1 MYKLFI
7 EQRAAELETQLNS
20 ATMDTDG
27 KRRDGNGRDV
37 VGWESAADD
46 VDINTIWN
54 NNKYKRWSWMAERT
68 FCVNLPLSIWWISS
82 HSSVD
87 PPRLLVHVEQRME
100 QSWEPTESH
109 TYVAASPRK
118 LATWWSIS
126 WLFVESGKESCLMIL
141 LQNEILLWW
150 HVTGTYKHANWI
162 RFYFLY
168 ILILV
173 LPSNI
178 LTNQPV
184 AFVLASHARLYGRH
198 FCLFLCYRGNC
209 KVLESPTP
217 SCNIKVF
224 LCGLS
229 QLVIESVT
237 NV

>member
-1 MYKLFI
+1 
-7 EQRAAELETQLNS
+7 
-20 ATMDTDG
+20 
-27 KRRDGNGRDV
+27 
-37 VGWESAADD
+37 
-46 VDINTIWN
+46 
-54 NNKYKRWSWMAERT
+54 MAERT
-68 FCVNLPLSIWWISS
+68 LCVNLPLNIWWISS

-87 PPRLLVHVEQRME
+87 PIERARGAEDGAVLRTNRVSYLCCSQ
-100 QSWEPTESH
+100 
-109 TYVAASPRK
+109 RK

-184 AFVLASHARLYGRH
+184 AFVLASRARLYGRH

-209 KVLESPTP
+209 KVLESSTP
-217 SCNIKVF
+217 SCNIKVS
-224 LCGLS
+224 CVDSLS
-229 QLVIESVT
+229 LVIESVT